1 MEPGGFVYH
10 LMNATPKYNPSL
22 TRGITMSGASLLA
35 NGITNAASAYTQV
48 AGAYSGAKYMVR
60 SQQAMDRMQEN
71 QADKMDRDVEFQRIN
86 GIAESNAQAA
96 SAAAQVKIQY

>member
-1 MEPGGFVYH
+1 MEPDSVIDH
-10 LMNATPKYNPSL
+10 LMNATPKYNLSS
-22 TRGITMSGASLLA
+22 TRGMTMSGASLLS

-48 AGAYSGAKYMVR
+48 ASAYSGSKYMVR
-60 SQQAMDRMQEN
+60 SQQAMDKMQEN

>member
-1 MEPGGFVYH
+1 
-10 LMNATPKYNPSL
+10 
-22 TRGITMSGASLLA
+22 MSGASLLA

-96 SAAAQVKIQY
+96 SAAAQVSGSRRDPPVRRISPAPMRSCPITTLRV